1 MKEMEERMSLADAEI
16 KATLD
21 WLCEEMEK
29 ISLQL
34 KAEDFSQ
41 GLDGNQAA
49 YAQMHA
55 EFAQRMKNIGVKY
68 NLPYKE

>member
-1 MKEMEERMSLADAEI
+1 MKEMGERMSLADAEI

-21 WLCEEMEK
+21 WLCEETEK
-29 ISLQL
+29 ISLRL
-34 KAEDFSQ
+34 RAEGFSQ

-55 EFAQRMKNIGVKY
+55 EFARRMAAIGRKY
-68 NLPYKE
+68 GSC